1 MYTPPDTTNVV
12 TDFVG
17 PPFYVAPDTT
27 NIVADFAQ
35 SSSGGGSSGTVSLV
49 ARTVNFLIM

>member
-1 MYTPPDTTNVV
+1 MYTPPTTTNVV

-27 NIVADFAQ
+27 NIVTDLAQ
-35 SSSGGGSSGTVSLV
+35 SSSGGGSSGTVSVV